1 MREKNALSVFSLVM
15 ITVVSVDSIR
25 NLPATSLFGSSL
37 IFFFTLAAI
46 FFLIPT
52 ALVSAELSSA
62 WPKQGGVYI
71 WVREAFGIRA
81 GFLAIWFQW
90 IENVVWYPTI
100 LSFIAATI
108 GFLISP
114 KLAVSK
120 TYLIADILIVFW
132 ALTIVNLFGMKA
144 SARFS
149 NFCAIAGL
157 LLPMTVIISLGIAWV
172 ISGEPLQIHFNFK
185 SMLPHWDS
193 ADMWVAL
200 TGIVLSF
207 CGMEIATVHARDVKN
222 PQRSFPKA
230 LMISVVIIVFTLIL
244 GALSIAVV
252 VPKNQI
258 SLVAGMMQAFNM
270 FLITDHLHWVLPIVA
285 IVLVVGSLGSVSNWI
300 VAPTKGLLVAAEDDN
315 LPKFFERE
323 NSFGAPHILLITQAI
338 IVSALAFVF
347 NLLPSVNGNY
357 WLLTALAAQLYM
369 FMYIMMFITGIRL
382 RYKYPLQNRPYQ
394 VPGGKYGMWCIAIFG
409 LIGSIVTVIVGFI
422 PPSGI
427 QVGGIFQ
434 YDISLIVGLIIMSIP
449 PFIFYQFCH
458 KKRSKNQ

>member
-244 GALSIAVV
+244 GALSIALV

-300 VAPTKGLLVAAEDDN
+300 VAPTKG
-315 LPKFFERE
+315 
-323 NSFGAPHILLITQAI
+323 
-338 IVSALAFVF
+338 
-347 NLLPSVNGNY
+347 
-357 WLLTALAAQLYM
+357 
-369 FMYIMMFITGIRL
+369 
-382 RYKYPLQNRPYQ
+382 
-394 VPGGKYGMWCIAIFG
+394 
-409 LIGSIVTVIVGFI
+409 
-422 PPSGI
+422 
-427 QVGGIFQ
+427 
-434 YDISLIVGLIIMSIP
+434 
-449 PFIFYQFCH
+449 
-458 KKRSKNQ
+458 